1 MHLLTHRRGSENC
14 SRHLVPTISCVRF
27 VCFTKTNMSR
37 ASPSSL
43 LWSTPEILPSSSLCD
58 VNPNAGCQP
67 GNSNFYTATPLVGQ
81 YLFVSPPCFSKRVTA
96 RRRHRCKFIFLVYV
110 CAFIRLYFSF
120 CCNLIC
126 VFCFEKKNVRA
137 SRSFFFNIATVG
149 RSTSPDFFFET

>member
-1 MHLLTHRRGSENC
+1 
-14 SRHLVPTISCVRF
+14 
-27 VCFTKTNMSR
+27 MSR

-120 CCNLIC
+120 CCNLMC
-126 VFCFEKKNVRA
+126 VLVLKKIGRA
-137 SRSFFFNIATVG
+137 SRSFFLTLRLWAFDIA
-149 RSTSPDFFFET
+149 RPFFFFETLENKMILKGCGHHSNQMVDE